1 MTDAPGTAPVG
12 RPPSVGERVRL
23 TIERAAHGG
32 HCVGRHD
39 GRVVFVRH
47 ALPGETVDVVV
58 TGQGPKGRYLRADAV
73 AVLEASPDRVEP
85 RCAHARP
92 GGCGGCDWQHAA
104 LPAQRAIK
112 AAILQEQLHRLG
124 GVDEIGGV
132 PLDRAVGVAAVPGDS
147 AGLGWRTRVRYAV
160 TPDGRVGF
168 RRHRSHAVEVVERC
182 PLVTD
187 AVDGVGV
194 TRTGWPGAEEIEVV
208 AGSGGDRAVLVEPAT
223 AARTTGLDPDVAV
236 RGLRGRTWVRE
247 VAGGREWRVQG
258 AGFWQVHPGAAD
270 TLVTAVRDA
279 LAPRPGEH
287 LLDLYAGVG
296 LFAGCLAADLGPEG
310 RVDAVEASVGAC
322 KDARRNLHDL
332 PQVRIHQ
339 GDVAAWLASGAV
351 DTVDVVVLDPPRSG
365 AGAAVLDRVLDLA
378 PRAIAY
384 VACDPAALGRD
395 VGFLRAAGWR
405 LASVHGY
412 DLFPMTQHVEAV
424 ALLVPPA

>member
-1 MTDAPGTAPVG
+1 VTDAPGPAG
-12 RPPSVGERVRL
+12 RAPSVGERVRL
-23 TIERAAHGG
+23 TVERAAHGG
-32 HCVGRHD
+32 HCVARHD

-47 ALPGETVDVVV
+47 ALPGETVDAVV

-73 AVLEASPDRVEP
+73 EVVSASPDRVEP
-85 RCAHARP
+85 PCPHAHP

-112 AAILQEQLHRLG
+112 AGILREQLHRLG
-124 GVDEIGGV
+124 GVDDVGGV
-132 PLDRAVGVAAVPGDS
+132 PLDRAVDVEAVPGDHD
-147 AGLGWRTRVRYAV
+147 GLGWRTRVRYAV
-160 TPDGRVGF
+160 TPDGRAGL
-168 RRHRSHAVEVVERC
+168 RRHRSHAVEVVDHC
-182 PLVTD
+182 PLVTA

-194 TRTGWPGAEEIEVV
+194 TRTTWPGAEEIEVV
-208 AGSGGDRAVLVEPAT
+208 AGSGGDRAVLVEPGT

-236 RGLRGRTWVRE
+236 RGLRGRSWVRE
-247 VAGGREWRVQG
+247 AAGGREWRVQG

-270 TLVTAVRDA
+270 TLVAAVRAA
-279 LAPRPGEH
+279 LAPRNGEH

-296 LFAGCLAADLGPEG
+296 LFAGCLADDLGPDG

-322 KDARRNLHDL
+322 RDARRNLHDL

-339 GDVAAWLASGAV
+339 GDVAAWLGSGAV

-395 VGFLRAAGWR
+395 VGFLRATGWR
-405 LASVHGY
+405 LQSVRGY

-424 ALLVPPA
+424 ALLVPPG

>member
-1 MTDAPGTAPVG
+1 VTDAPGDAPAG
-12 RPPSVGERVRL
+12 RAPSDGERIRL
-23 TIERAAHGG
+23 RIERAAHGG
-32 HCVGRHD
+32 HCVGRHE

-47 ALPGETVDVVV
+47 ALPGETVDVVI
-58 TGQGPKGRYLRADAV
+58 TGQGPKGRYLRADVV

-85 RCAHARP
+85 RCGHARP
-92 GGCGGCDWQHAA
+92 GGCGGCDWQHVS

-112 AAILQEQLHRLG
+112 AGILREQLHRLG
-124 GVDEIGGV
+124 GIDEVDGV
-132 PLDRAVGVAAVPGDS
+132 PLDRAVDVAAVAGDQD
-147 AGLGWRTRVRYAV
+147 GLGWRTRVRYAV
-160 TPDGRVGF
+160 APDGRPGF
-168 RRHRSHAVEVVERC
+168 RRHRSHAVEAVERC
-182 PLVTD
+182 PLVTA
-187 AVDGVGV
+187 AVDAVGV
-194 TRTGWPGAEEIEVV
+194 TRTTWPGAEEIEVV

-223 AARTTGLDPDVAV
+223 ASRTAGLDPDVAV
-236 RGLRGRTWVRE
+236 RGLRGRSWVRE
-247 VAGGREWRVQG
+247 VAGGREWRVQS

-270 TLVTAVRDA
+270 TLVTAVREA
-279 LAPRPGEH
+279 LVPRPGEH

-296 LFAGCLAADLGPEG
+296 LFAGCLAADLGAEG

-322 KDARRNLHDL
+322 RDARRNLHDL

-378 PRAIAY
+378 PRAVAY

-405 LASVHGY
+405 LASVRGY

-424 ALLVPPA
+424 ALLLPPG